1 MHHQSDGQITSI
13 EVIGNPS
20 EINLPDIMHQDLRPE
35 MNIEENQEINSRN
48 GVAYA
53 NSIPN

>member
-1 MHHQSDGQITSI
+1 MHQQSDGQITSI